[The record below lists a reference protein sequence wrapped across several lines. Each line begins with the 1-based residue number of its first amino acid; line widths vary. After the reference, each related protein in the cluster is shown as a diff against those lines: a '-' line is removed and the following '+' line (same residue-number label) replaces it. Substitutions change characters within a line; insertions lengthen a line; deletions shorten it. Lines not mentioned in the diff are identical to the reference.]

1 MKIYDP
7 SKIIQIMTNLHVEMD
22 QDDSQ
27 GDKWCARLD
36 QKTVSIAIRSQFC
49 TQ

>member
-27 GDKWCARLD
+27 GDEWCARLD
-36 QKTVSIAIRSQFC
+36 QETVSITIRSQFC
-49 TQ
+49 KQ